1 VSELIIRDL
10 VATVAGETILRG
22 VNLEVRSGEVHAVMG
37 PNGAG
42 KSTLS
47 GVLMGHPDYTVLE
60 GSATLDGIELL
71 GLPTWERARAGLF
84 LAPQASTE
92 VPGVRLIDVLT
103 ESALAGGRDTGHLAA
118 ALEEEAGLIGVAAG
132 MAERAL
138 NMDASGGEKKR
149 LETLQ
154 LAMLQP
160 KIAIL
165 DELDS
170 GLDVDALRDV
180 ARRVQSA
187 VRSPSRGA
195 APLGVIAITH
205 YRRLLEVLV
214 PDVVHVLVHGEIVAT
229 GGSELVDEL
238 ERDGYRAYLGEPEA
252 ASLATSYLPL

>member
-1 VSELIIRDL
+1 VSRLVISDL
-10 VATVAGETILRG
+10 VASVAGETILHG
-22 VNLEVRSGEVHAVMG
+22 VNLEVQSGEVHAIMG

-47 GVLMGHPDYTVLE
+47 GVLMGHPAYSVIS
-60 GSATLDGIELL
+60 GSVTLDGTELL
-71 GLPTWERARAGLF
+71 GMPTWKRAAAGLF
-84 LAPQASTE
+84 LAPQDSTE
-92 VPGVRLIDVLT
+92 IPGVRLVDVLR
-103 ESALAGGRDTGHLAA
+103 EAARARGASFDDLAA
-118 ALEEEAGLIGVAAG
+118 ILESEASDIGVAQGIAN
-132 MAERAL
+132 RAL
-138 NMDASGGEKKR
+138 NTDASGGEKRR

-180 ARRVQSA
+180 SRRVQMA

-195 APLGVIAITH
+195 QALGVIAITH

-214 PDVVHVLVHGEIVAT
+214 PDVVHVLVRGEIVAT
-229 GGSELVDEL
+229 GGRELVDEL
-238 ERDGYRAYLGEPEA
+238 ERDGYAAYLGDA
-252 ASLATSYLPL
+252 APKTELGDYLPL

>member
-1 VSELIIRDL
+1 MSELIIRDL